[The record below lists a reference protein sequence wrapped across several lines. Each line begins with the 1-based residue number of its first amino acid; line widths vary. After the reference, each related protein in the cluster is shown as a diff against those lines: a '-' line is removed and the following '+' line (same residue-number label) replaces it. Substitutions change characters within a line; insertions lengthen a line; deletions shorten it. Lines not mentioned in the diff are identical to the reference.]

1 MKTLSAFDV
10 IGPRMVGPSSSHTA
24 GAARLAKVASRI
36 AGPDIVDVTFT
47 LFGSFGQ
54 TYRGHGTDRAL
65 VAGILG
71 LEPDDARLPQA
82 FELAEQCGLA
92 YHFRVSEAETAH
104 PNTVLIQ
111 AKNAQGMYTQVK
123 GVSIGGGS
131 VLITDINGVE
141 VELTGEY
148 PTLIVHHMDRPG
160 LIADTTRVLVEDG
173 MNIAYM
179 SVFRKSRGGESFM
192 VIETDQTV
200 PGQTVRRLQHLRK
213 EILDVHVL

>member
-36 AGPDIVDVTFT
+36 AGPDIVDATFT

-65 VAGILG
+65 LAGVMG
-71 LEPDDARLPQA
+71 LEPDDERLPDA
-82 FELAEQCGLA
+82 FALADERGLT
-92 YHFRVSEAETAH
+92 YRFIVSEAETAH

-111 AKNAQGMYTQVK
+111 AQNRQGMQTHVM

-131 VLITDINGVE
+131 VLITNINGVE

-160 LIADTTRVLVEDG
+160 LIADTTRTLVEDAI
-173 MNIAYM
+173 NIAYM
-179 SVFRKSRGGESFM
+179 SVFRKNKGGESFM

-200 PGQTVRRLQHLRK
+200 PRHTVERLQSLRR
-213 EILDVHVL
+213 EILGVHVL